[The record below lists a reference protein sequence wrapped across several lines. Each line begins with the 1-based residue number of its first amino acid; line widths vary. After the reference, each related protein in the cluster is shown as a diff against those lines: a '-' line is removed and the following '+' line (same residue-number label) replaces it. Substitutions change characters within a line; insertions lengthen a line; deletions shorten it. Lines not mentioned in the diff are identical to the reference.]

1 MYRANQDEKRKKTPL
16 LTNIRDEKGNI
27 TTDPTDIKGKLGG
40 ITNNFMSINSATL
53 MTQINSLNT
62 NENMWALVDYYSAV
76 ANHTEPGS
84 NKPGFKSQV
93 CNFLGVR
100 P

>member
-1 MYRANQDEKRKKTPL
+1 
-16 LTNIRDEKGNI
+16 
-27 TTDPTDIKGKLGG
+27 
-40 ITNNFMSINSATL
+40 